1 MRSTKKKEKEKK
13 QSIVQSVDP
22 GIGTDM
28 YVESRMQEKAYK
40 FGSFFFFLFF
50 LLLVFSKRPLCI
62 SKSRYD

>member
-1 MRSTKKKEKEKK
+1 MRSTKKKKRKRKK

-40 FGSFFFFLFF
+40 FGSFFFFLF
-50 LLLVFSKRPLCI
+50 LTFSLF
-62 SKSRYD
+62 